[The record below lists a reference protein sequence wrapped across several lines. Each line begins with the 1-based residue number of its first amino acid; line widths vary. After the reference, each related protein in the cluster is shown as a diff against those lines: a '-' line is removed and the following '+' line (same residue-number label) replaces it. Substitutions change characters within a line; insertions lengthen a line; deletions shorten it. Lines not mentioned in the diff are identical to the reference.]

1 MIPTICGVGVSL
13 RSPMLTDIALTTT
26 VALLGVLSGY
36 PYALHVGGGVLLR
49 AGLSFLIGSGLT
61 TWILF
66 LLHIHFNLPLTLQFA
81 LLSYALVWLIG
92 YVTKPIKSAALSN
105 KQPSSKL
112 VYVPIIITITAF
124 VIGSYLP
131 LTAWDSIALYDFRAH
146 AIMITHSL
154 IDMTKSTYDMSYPL
168 HISLLHSFVYILGGE
183 SAQGLH
189 ALFFGSLLAIV
200 YERIRF
206 WTNPRWAIIGTMLV
220 ATSSELFD
228 HATFAYT
235 NLPYTAYLIAG
246 LLYLLSSSRRE
257 LIIGSL
263 LIGLSSWT
271 RSAEPFWL
279 LAWLLLIF
287 QSFRFKDIRTLFI
300 GSLALYGIRYGWTQY
315 YSAVVSSLIGSVPS
329 LSSGL
334 SLDSLLSLYPRL
346 PSYYWYL
353 RLNVIDPYRG
363 YWFLLLP
370 MFIIWFKTRSPRLG
384 LLFLLLFATLGAVI
398 AGVMLMSLYLTS
410 WAEIGTSARR
420 MVLFIIPLSLIG
432 ATYAGYVMSN
442 KKYE

>member
-1 MIPTICGVGVSL
+1 
-13 RSPMLTDIALTTT
+13 MLTDIALTTT

-61 TWILF
+61 TWIFF

-92 YVTKPIKSAALSN
+92 YVTKPIKTAALSN

-112 VYVPIIITITAF
+112 VYVPIIITVTAF

-146 AIMITHSL
+146 AITITHSL
-154 IDMTKSTYDMSYPL
+154 ADMTKSTYDMSYPL
-168 HISLLHSFVYILGGE
+168 NISLLHSFVYMLGGN

-189 ALFFGSLLAIV
+189 ALFFGSLLAVV
-200 YERIRF
+200 YERLRE
-206 WTNPRWAIIGTMLV
+206 WTNPRWAIIGTILV

-246 LLYLLSSSRRE
+246 LLYLLSPARRE
-257 LIIGSL
+257 LIIGAL

-287 QSFRFKDIRTLFI
+287 QAVRTKDTKTLFI

-315 YSAVVSSLIGSVPS
+315 YNGVVAGIIGDLPG
-329 LSSGL
+329 LTQQL
-334 SLDSLLSLYPRL
+334 SLAHLPTIYQRL

-370 MFIIWFKTRSPRLG
+370 MLTIWLKSKSSRLG
-384 LLFLLLFATLGAVI
+384 LLFFLILTTLLMVV
-398 AGVMLMSLYLTS
+398 AGVVVMSLFLTS

-442 KKYE
+442 KKYD

>member
-1 MIPTICGVGVSL
+1 
-13 RSPMLTDIALTTT
+13 MLTDIALTTT

-36 PYALHVGGGVLLR
+36 PYALQVGGGVLLR

-61 TWILF
+61 TWIFF

-81 LLSYALVWLIG
+81 LLSYAFVWLIG
-92 YVTKPIKSAALSN
+92 YVTKPIKTADLSN

-112 VYVPIIITITAF
+112 VYVPIIITVTAF

-146 AIMITHSL
+146 AITITHSL
-154 IDMTKSTYDMSYPL
+154 ADMTKSTYDMSYPL
-168 HISLLHSFVYILGGE
+168 HISLLHSFVYMLGGE

-189 ALFFGSLLAIV
+189 ALFFGSLLAVV
-200 YERIRF
+200 YERLRS
-206 WTNPRWAIIGTMLV
+206 WTDPRWAILGTILV

-246 LLYLLSSSRRE
+246 LLYLLSPTRRE
-257 LIIGSL
+257 LLIGAL

-287 QSFRFKDIRTLFI
+287 QAVRTKDTKTLFI

-315 YSAVVSSLIGSVPS
+315 YNGVVAEIIGDLPG
-329 LSSGL
+329 LTQQL
-334 SLDSLLSLYPRL
+334 SLAHLPTIYQRL

-370 MFIIWFKTRSPRLG
+370 MLTIWLKSKSSRLG
-384 LLFLLLFATLGAVI
+384 LLFFLILTTLLMVV
-398 AGVMLMSLYLTS
+398 AGVVVMSLFLTS

-442 KKYE
+442 KKYD

>member
-1 MIPTICGVGVSL
+1 
-13 RSPMLTDIALTTT
+13 MLTDVTLTTT

-61 TWILF
+61 TWIFF
-66 LLHIHFNLPLTLQFA
+66 LLHIHFNLPLTLPFA
-81 LLSYALVWLIG
+81 LLSYALVWLLG
-92 YVTKPIKSAALSN
+92 YTTKPHKLPESSN
-105 KQPSSKL
+105 HTPLSKL
-112 VYVPIIITITAF
+112 TFIPIGVTVLAF
-124 VIGSYLP
+124 IIGSYLP

-146 AIMITHSL
+146 AITITHSL
-154 IDMTKSTYDMSYPL
+154 ADMTKSTYDMSYPL
-168 HISLLHSFVYILGGE
+168 HISLLHSFVYMLGGE

-189 ALFFGSLLAIV
+189 ALFFGSLLAVV
-200 YERIRF
+200 YERLKS
-206 WTNPRWAIIGTMLV
+206 WTNSRWAVMGTILV

-246 LLYLLSSSRRE
+246 LLYLLSPTRRE
-257 LIIGSL
+257 LLIGAL

-287 QSFRFKDIRTLFI
+287 QAVRTKDTKTLFI

-315 YSAVVSSLIGSVPS
+315 YNGVVAGIIGDLPG
-329 LSSGL
+329 LTQQL
-334 SLDSLLSLYPRL
+334 SLAHLPTIYQRL

-370 MFIIWFKTRSPRLG
+370 MLFVWLKYRSPRLG
-384 LLFLLLFATLGAVI
+384 ILIFLQLATLTIVV
-398 AGVMLMSLYLTS
+398 AGVILMSLYLTS

-432 ATYAGYVMSN
+432 ATYAVYIIGSATKAKEYD
-442 KKYE
+442 